1 MPRIVLIGSL
11 QNFFGSNSLL
21 IEDIES
27 GITFPK
33 LVKRILEIDRRF
45 EMVFNIDG
53 TPRPGYLVLIDGID
67 VRVFEDINKTI
78 VKPDSTIIIIPVV
91 HGG

>member
-11 QNFFGSNSLL
+11 RNSFGSDSL
-21 IEDIES
+21 IIKDIEHE
-27 GITFPK
+27 ITFPE
-33 LVKRILEIDRRF
+33 LVRRILEIDRRF
-45 EMVFNIDG
+45 EMLFNTDG

-67 VRVFEDINKTI
+67 VRVFEDINKAI
-78 VKPDSTIIIIPVV
+78 VKPDSTITIIPVV